1 MRPIAIALA
10 LLLSCTA
17 VPATVPSPSATA
29 TSSSTQLVRPVAT
42 ASPTQPATRA
52 LIGSLTTSLGF
63 IRPEDPHGFTFPIL
77 SDGRYAAASLS
88 DGHGLYRVIAVEL
101 SSGVTRTVAV
111 PDGSFGGIAGLDNGR
126 LAMSLWRP
134 IPGSDLRGYDYE
146 IEDLATTTRQTLD
159 HFEIPGRFHSQG
171 SPAAPYATVVLGSNA
186 VAYNHLYVQG
196 DRVYAELRVGPVGG
210 PMRVAVTTSEVVTP
224 VALNETALLYVISA
238 GEQDVIHLYDLA
250 TGRDRVLLRAPSGTE
265 LALNND
271 LLLYSTHMNTPTAQA
286 GRLVLRDLVT
296 DAEAT
301 LTTGNCTY
309 PSINERY
316 AMAGCAD
323 GGRSPT
329 SLTAFELATHQP
341 VEVARSSE
349 PLAGPRVAPGVIY
362 WVRYAGAPP
371 ITAYL
376 ELLRY

>member
-1 MRPIAIALA
+1 MRPLAIAIA

-17 VPATVPSPSATA
+17 PPVTVPSPSASA
-29 TSSSTQLVRPVAT
+29 TSTPVVRPAAT

-52 LIGSLTTSLGF
+52 LIGSLTASLGF

-77 SDGRYAAASLS
+77 SDGHYAAANLG
-88 DGHGLYRVIAVEL
+88 DGHGLYRVIAVDL
-101 SSGVTRTVAV
+101 SGGVTRTVAV
-111 PDGSFGGIAGLDNGR
+111 PDGSFGGIAGLDTGR

-146 IEDLATTTRQTLD
+146 VEDLATTTRQTLD

-171 SPAAPYATVVLGSNA
+171 SPAAPYATVVLGRSA

-224 VALNETALLYVISA
+224 VALNDTALLYTISA
-238 GEQDVIHLYDLA
+238 GEQDVIHLYDLT
-250 TGRDRVLLRAPSGTE
+250 TGRDRVLLRAPTGTG

-271 LLLYSTHMNTPTAQA
+271 RLLYSTHMNTPTAPA
-286 GRLVLRDLVT
+286 GRLVLRDLAT
-296 DAEAT
+296 DAEST
-301 LTTGNCTY
+301 LTTANCTY

-329 SLTAFELATHQP
+329 NLIAFDLATLQP
-341 VEVARSSE
+341 VEVARSTE